1 MVKISARTGDHQDR
15 YLFLLSDL
23 LLLCSPRKSMISGP
37 QFGLR
42 AKFEVDNMQIL
53 EGDNL
58 VTANT
63 FYIRD
68 GHKSVELYTQT
79 RREKEEWLAA
89 LFDAIKELYQR

>member
-1 MVKISARTGDHQDR
+1 MGGG
-15 YLFLLSDL
+15 
-23 LLLCSPRKSMISGP
+23 GP
-37 QFGLR
+37 AYRLR

-68 GHKSVELYTQT
+68 DHKSVELYTQ
-79 RREKEEWLAA
+79 
-89 LFDAIKELYQR
+89 

>member
-1 MVKISARTGDHQDR
+1 MIKCEKLI
-15 YLFLLSDL
+15 LFYFFELQFSDL
-23 LLLCSPRKSMISGP
+23 LLLCSARLITNRVISGGGP
-37 QFGLR
+37 AYRLR

-68 GHKSVELYTQT
+68 GQKSVELYTQ
-79 RREKEEWLAA
+79 
-89 LFDAIKELYQR
+89 